1 MEDIAPKLYSDIIK
15 EFERRTNSD
24 GFIKSFREKIDNKTA
39 KAEQVS
45 VYARKLGEC
54 GSEALCKYLTED
66 NLPDGKLYWNI
77 AERTIKPLA
86 EEIHKLVNEAAVATQ
101 LIDDEKSGIGLK
113 PRVPA
118 FPEKRFNA
126 LINKVVNMSL
136 TEEG

>member
-1 MEDIAPKLYSDIIK
+1 MNDVAPKLYSKILKD
-15 EFERRTNSD
+15 FEQRINGD
-24 GFIKSFREKIDNKTA
+24 GFIQSFQRKIENKTA
-39 KAEQVS
+39 SAEQVS
-45 VYARKLGEC
+45 TYARRLGEH

-77 AERTIKPLA
+77 AERTIRPIA

-113 PRVPA
+113 PKVPA
-118 FPEKRFNA
+118 FPEERFNA

-136 TEEG
+136 TEEE